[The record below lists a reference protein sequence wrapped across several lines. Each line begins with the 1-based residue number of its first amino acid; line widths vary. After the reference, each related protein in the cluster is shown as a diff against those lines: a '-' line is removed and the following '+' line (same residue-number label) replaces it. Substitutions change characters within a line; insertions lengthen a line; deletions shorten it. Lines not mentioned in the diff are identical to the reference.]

1 MALRDTITRV
11 LSSRFLRDERG
22 SVTIEFVIWV
32 MPFIFMLAATV
43 DASMLYLTHT
53 EMWNVSR
60 DIARRLSIGD
70 MTEAQAVDY
79 AREELSLNGN
89 YTFAT
94 SVGTDVVVEISTS
107 FKDASV
113 FGIFGAVVGG
123 DLTARVVM
131 RREPA

>member
-1 MALRDTITRV
+1 MIDRV
-11 LSSRFLRDERG
+11 QSSRFCRDERG

-32 MPFIFMLAATV
+32 VPFLFMLAATV

-53 EMWNVSR
+53 EMWNVAR
-60 DIARRLSIGD
+60 DIARRTSIGD
-70 MTEAQAVDY
+70 IASESEALDY
-79 AREELSLNGN
+79 ARDELHQFGN
-89 YTFAT
+89 DY
-94 SVGTDVVVEISTS
+94 EISVDISSDIEVNIWTN

-123 DLTARVVM
+123 DLVARVVM